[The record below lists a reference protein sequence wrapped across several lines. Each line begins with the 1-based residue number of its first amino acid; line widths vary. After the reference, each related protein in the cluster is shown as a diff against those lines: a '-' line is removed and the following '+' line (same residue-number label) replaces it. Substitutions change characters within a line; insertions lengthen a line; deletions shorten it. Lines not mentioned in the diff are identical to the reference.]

1 MPMASPCPGSP
12 MIDPAWEGKVQFYE
26 LVFGSWLTY
35 AFLVL
40 IWERVLKAKKPE
52 WVYALITF
60 LGASFFWV
68 NHYFQHA
75 PFYFWLL
82 NGYTLV
88 FIIIY
93 YVTCVRS
100 ENRSVAW
107 KIMATLSAIAFT
119 IAFIA
124 FENIARYFVDG
135 HGVSEFWFMLVAY
148 FGFIWLIVWR
158 GKAGITH

>member
-1 MPMASPCPGSP
+1 

-40 IWERVLKAKKPE
+40 MWERVLKAKKPE
-52 WVYALITF
+52 WIYALITF

-75 PFYFWLL
+75 PFYIWLL

-88 FIIIY
+88 FIVIY
-93 YVTCVRS
+93 YATCVHG

-107 KIMATLSAIAFT
+107 KIAATFSVIAFT
-119 IAFIA
+119 IAFIV

-135 HGVSEFWFMLVAY
+135 HGVSEFWFMLTAY
-148 FGFIWLIVWR
+148 FGFIWLIIWR
-158 GKAGITH
+158 GKTGLTR

>member
-1 MPMASPCPGSP
+1 
-12 MIDPAWEGKVQFYE
+12 MIDSAWEGTVQFYE
-26 LVFGSWLTY
+26 LVFGTWLTY

-40 IWERVLKAKKPE
+40 MWERALKAKKPE

-75 PFYFWLL
+75 PFYTWLL
-82 NGYTLV
+82 NGYTLI
-88 FIIIY
+88 FLIIY
-93 YVTCVRS
+93 YAACVRS

-107 KIMATLSAIAFT
+107 KVAATLSAIAFT
-119 IAFIA
+119 IAFIV

-148 FGFIWLIVWR
+148 FGFIWLILWR
-158 GKAGITH
+158 GKAGLTR

>member
-1 MPMASPCPGSP
+1 MLA
-12 MIDPAWEGKVQFYE
+12 
-26 LVFGSWLTY
+26 
-35 AFLVL
+35 
-40 IWERVLKAKKPE
+40 LKAKKPE

-75 PFYFWLL
+75 PFYIWLL

-88 FIIIY
+88 FIVIY
-93 YVTCVRS
+93 YTTCVRNES
-100 ENRSVAW
+100 RSVSW
-107 KIMATLSAIAFT
+107 KVMATLSAIAFT

-135 HGVSEFWFMLVAY
+135 HGVSEFWFMLAAY

-158 GKAGITH
+158 GKTGFTR

>member
-1 MPMASPCPGSP
+1 
-12 MIDPAWEGKVQFYE
+12 MIDSAWEGKVQFYE
-26 LVFGSWLTY
+26 LVFGTWLAY

-40 IWERVLKAKKPE
+40 MWERVLKAKKPE
-52 WVYALITF
+52 WIYALITF

-75 PFYFWLL
+75 PFYIWLL

-88 FIIIY
+88 FIVIY
-93 YVTCVRS
+93 YATCVHG

-107 KIMATLSAIAFT
+107 KIAATFSVIAFT
-119 IAFIA
+119 IAFIV

-135 HGVSEFWFMLVAY
+135 HGVSEFWFMLTAY
-148 FGFIWLIVWR
+148 FGFIWLIIWR
-158 GKAGITH
+158 GKTGLTR